1 MAWTAAL
8 TETGEAMHPTP
19 CLRLRQRGFTMF
31 ELMVVLALIG
41 LLLSIAVP
49 QYIDALERGRE
60 QALAHN
66 VAQLRKAIDQFYADR
81 GSYPDRLEELV
92 ERRYLRALPENPF
105 TQAVDWSTVSPPSG
119 AKGGVYDIVDPVVP
133 RRATAPR
140 DDAAPGQAASPA
152 QPGPAAPA
160 APAANTGRAAP

>member
-1 MAWTAAL
+1 
-8 TETGEAMHPTP
+8 MHFIS
-19 CLRLRQRGFTMF
+19 RLAPRSRGFTMI
-31 ELMVVLALIG
+31 ELMVVLAMIG

-66 VAQLRKAIDQFYADR
+66 VAALRKAIDQFYADR

-105 TQAVDWSTVSPPSG
+105 TQAVDWNTISPPSG
-119 AKGGVYDIVDPVVP
+119 AKGAIYDIVDPVVP
-133 RRATAPR
+133 HRAVAPPG
-140 DDAAPGQAASPA
+140 DAESTQPEVAGSPDAATP
-152 QPGPAAPA
+152 
-160 APAANTGRAAP
+160 

>member
-1 MAWTAAL
+1 MQTNS
-8 TETGEAMHPTP
+8 
-19 CLRLRQRGFTMF
+19 RQAPRTHGFTMI
-31 ELMVVLALIG
+31 ELMVVLAMIG

-81 GSYPDRLEELV
+81 GSYPSRLDDLV

-105 TQAVDWSTVSPPSG
+105 TQAVDWETVSPPAG
-119 AKGGVYDIVDPVVP
+119 ANGGVYDIVEPVVP
-133 RRATAPR
+133 RRAAVPR
-140 DDAAPGQAASPA
+140 EDAAASQADFKGDRGGAGIRSAAGDAGAAGITGPTGAASGATP
-152 QPGPAAPA
+152 
-160 APAANTGRAAP
+160 

>member
-8 TETGEAMHPTP
+8 TETGEAMHPIP
-19 CLRLRQRGFTMF
+19 CLRLRQRGFTMV

-119 AKGGVYDIVDPVVP
+119 AKGGVYDIVDDRMRLAIGPP
-133 RRATAPR
+133 GAARPNDLSSAAIYRTAR
-140 DDAAPGQAASPA
+140 L
-152 QPGPAAPA
+152 
-160 APAANTGRAAP
+160 R

>member
-19 CLRLRQRGFTMF
+19 RLRHRGFTMV

-105 TQAVDWSTVSPPSG
+105 TQLVDWATVSPPSG
-119 AKGGVYDIVDPVVP
+119 AKGGVYDIVEPVVP
-133 RRATAPR
+133 RRATPPGDGASTVAVPG
-140 DDAAPGQAASPA
+140 ATAPGGSAQATP
-152 QPGPAAPA
+152 
-160 APAANTGRAAP
+160 

>member
-1 MAWTAAL
+1 MV
-8 TETGEAMHPTP
+8 
-19 CLRLRQRGFTMF
+19 

-66 VAQLRKAIDQFYADR
+66 VAQLRKAIDQFFADR

-105 TQAVDWSTVSPPSG
+105 TQTTDWTPISPPNG
-119 AKGGVYDIVDPVVP
+119 AKGSVYDIVEPVVP

-140 DDAAPGQAASPA
+140 DDAGPDQPGQP
-152 QPGPAAPA
+152 APA
-160 APAANTGRAAP
+160 GTTGRAAP